1 MTQVAV
7 SCTKRDEREAA
18 GPFNGAKRS
27 IMGLPAEGAVDM
39 RESTLG
45 ILECNAGEVWDLQDT

>member
-1 MTQVAV
+1 MSQVAV
-7 SCTKRDEREAA
+7 SQTRRDEREAA

-27 IMGLPAEGAVDM
+27 IMGLPAEAT

-45 ILECNAGEVWDLQDT
+45 ILECNAGEVWDPQDT